1 MGLEASSLIPSVI
14 FSKIVGISGRL
25 AQFRPEDDLG
35 QRTTI
40 LWMEPL
46 AEVRAFRLEVY
57 AIFRLFIEK

>member
-14 FSKIVGISGRL
+14 FSK
-25 AQFRPEDDLG
+25 DDLG